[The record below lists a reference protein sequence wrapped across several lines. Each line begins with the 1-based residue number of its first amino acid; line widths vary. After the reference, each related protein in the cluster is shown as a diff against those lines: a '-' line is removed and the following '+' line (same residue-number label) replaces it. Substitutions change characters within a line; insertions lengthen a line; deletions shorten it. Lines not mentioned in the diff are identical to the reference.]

1 MTSKKRKCPDCGGE
15 MTVTHE
21 DYRYD
26 ESGLSNV
33 ILRGIEVRRCAACK
47 SVQPVIG
54 NIEGLHR
61 ALARSIVE
69 KPARLAGEEVR
80 FLRTYLGFRGVDFAR
95 VMGVSKESVSRWEND
110 REPMGPSAD
119 RALRLL
125 VVHQKPLS
133 DYSGDQLNKLLE
145 NIQDDGNDPLHLRIE
160 RRAGVGWERSP
171 EAA

>member
-1 MTSKKRKCPDCGGE
+1 MTKTRTCPECGGA
-15 MTVTHE
+15 MSVSHE

-33 ILRGIEVRRCAACK
+33 VLTGIEVRRCASCK
-47 SVQPVIG
+47 TVQPVIG

-80 FLRTYLGFRGVDFAR
+80 YLRTYLGFRGVDFAR
-95 VMGVSKESVSRWEND
+95 VMGVTPEAVSRWEND
-110 REPMGPSAD
+110 KDPIGPSTD

-125 VVHQKPLS
+125 VLTQKPLS
-133 DYSGDQLNKLLE
+133 DYTGEELNRLLE
-145 NIQDDGNDPLHLRIE
+145 SIGEDDNHPLHLRVE
-160 RRAGVGWERSP
+160 RRPGVGWEGSP